1 MTILRQCSPA
11 DLERL
16 ISPEVLGTVEEQS
29 VQIMRDALS
38 RSAKVWVGIG
48 RECEVFGFCGVVPPT
63 LMADCAYLW
72 LYTTPAI
79 EKYKFMF
86 LRHSQIVIR
95 EMLSEYQLI
104 VGHTLRNADR
114 SINWLR
120 WLGADYIEADDKFLR
135 FEIRAA

>member
-1 MTILRQCSPA
+1 MTVIRRCHKAELEQLILS
-11 DLERL
+11 
-16 ISPEVLGTVEEQS
+16 EVLGTVEEDTK
-29 VQIMRDALS
+29 IMEDALI
-38 RSAKVWVGIG
+38 RSAMVWIGVGKDGEI
-48 RECEVFGFCGVVPPT
+48 FGFCGVVPPT

-86 LRHSQIVIR
+86 VRHSQIVVK
-95 EMLSEYQLI
+95 EMLKDYKLI
-104 VGHTLRNADR
+104 VGHTLRSADR

-135 FEIRAA
+135 FEIKAA